1 MAFALVETIES
12 GKIYTCQLCNR
23 DTNIIVIN
31 YLPRVIETEGAPLEA
46 EVLEITGWQT
56 HRERHHSNTSNCNL
70 DSIHLSGY

>member
-1 MAFALVETIES
+1 M
-12 GKIYTCQLCNR
+12 
-23 DTNIIVIN
+23 
-31 YLPRVIETEGAPLEA
+31 IETEGAPLEA

>member
-12 GKIYTCQLCNR
+12 GNYVIETLTSLLLIIY
-23 DTNIIVIN
+23 
-31 YLPRVIETEGAPLEA
+31 RVIETEGAPLEA